1 MALNGNVIVVTIGY
15 RIGVFGFLTS
25 GTSQAPGNYGLW
37 DIRMALTWIKENIK
51 YFGGDSKRVTLM
63 GQSVGGG
70 GAIVTQIMLSKTFD
84 GLYHRVISQSGTAFS
99 VGPWEVNGYAKA
111 KQLCDALLCPPRSVT
126 SMLSCLREKSTQE
139 ILSHIMV
146 PVNAKIH
153 WGVTIDGE
161 LFTHSPDELLI
172 NRTVAL
178 KNVSF
183 LGGSIPTEGLK
194 EGRYISYISSGKDS
208 FLSIM
213 KLEFFDTYFLRADS
227 AYTATRLEYFYP
239 DENMRR
245 VKFISILIQFFVW
258 EDCVRSKSRSPMQ
271 YVVKTLFKI
280 IPCHVK
286 LVRNNTKF
294 NINSL
299 SPSVNYNNPYWFSI
313 GISCIWCFYDI
324 RNVLYICDE
333 LV

>member
-37 DIRMALTWIKENIK
+37 DIRMALTSIKENIK

-161 LFTHSPDELLI
+161 LFTHSPEELLI

-213 KLEFFDTYFLRADS
+213 KLEFFDAYFLRADS

-258 EDCVRSKSRSPMQ
+258 EDCVRSKSRSPM
-271 YVVKTLFKI
+271 
-280 IPCHVK
+280 
-286 LVRNNTKF
+286 
-294 NINSL
+294 
-299 SPSVNYNNPYWFSI
+299 
-313 GISCIWCFYDI
+313 
-324 RNVLYICDE
+324 
-333 LV
+333 